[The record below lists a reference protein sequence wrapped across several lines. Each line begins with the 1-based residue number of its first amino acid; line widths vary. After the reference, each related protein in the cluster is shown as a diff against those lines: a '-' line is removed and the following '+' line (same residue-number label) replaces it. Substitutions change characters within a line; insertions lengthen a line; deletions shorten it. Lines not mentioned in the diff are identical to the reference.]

1 MKVNGMI
8 RIVTILGSVR
18 QNNNSAK
25 ALAIVNAELNKN
37 PNVKIIGI
45 NPAELNL
52 SLPGIKNNSGDAK
65 WVNEQIKAADGV
77 IIVSPE
83 YHGSYSSVIKLVL
96 DNLNFPAL
104 MKEKPVALV
113 GVASGQIGAVKSI
126 EHLRSVLSHMGAMV
140 MPGPVSIA
148 NVDKVFNE
156 NGDCLND
163 LVLKRLVNLSEN
175 LLRFIKR
182 SLLPSISFEQLSRN

>member
-1 MKVNGMI
+1 MI